1 MPEFIPGLK
10 LSELFYQEAVRPIM
24 DAHFPGQAHSAALV
38 GYGSDVISFDT
49 PLSRDHMW
57 GPRLVLFLPETEFER
72 LRAPVDDA
80 LRKNLPY
87 TFRGYPTNFGA
98 PDNESV
104 RWLKEINSGPVDH
117 LVEITT
123 LAKYITGYLGINPY
137 QEINLTD
144 WLTFHEHRLLAMTSG
159 GVFHDDLGLN
169 AFRQKISYYPRDIWL
184 YLLAAEW
191 GKIDQEEPFMG
202 RTGDTGDE
210 IGSRI
215 IAARLVQY
223 MMHLGFLI
231 ERRYRPYSKWF
242 GSAFLRLESA
252 KKLSPIFGQIL
263 AAADWKERQH
273 YLSQAYR
280 IAAEMHNAL
289 HITPALEV
297 EISSFHE
304 RPYLVLHS
312 GRFVDALL
320 NAIQD
325 EAVRALPPRVGS
337 INQFVD
343 STDVDDNVQLC
354 QRLKEIYQ

>member
-10 LSELFYQEAVRPIM
+10 LSERYYHEAVRPIM
-24 DAHFPGQAHSAALV
+24 DAHFPSQAHSAALV
-38 GYGSDVISFDT
+38 GFGSDVIGFDT

-57 GPRLVLFLPETEFER
+57 GPRLVLFLPEMEFER
-72 LRAPVDDA
+72 LCAPVDDA

-87 TFRGYPTNFGA
+87 TFRGYPTNFAA

-104 RWLKEINSGPVDH
+104 RWLEEINSGPVNH

-123 LAKYITGYLGINPY
+123 LKQYIAGRLGIDPA
-137 QEINLTD
+137 QEIGVTD
-144 WLTFHEHRLLAMTSG
+144 WLTILEHRLLSITSG
-159 GVFHDDLGLN
+159 GVFHDDLGLE
-169 AFRQKISYYPRDIWL
+169 AFRKKISYYPHDVWL

-202 RTGDTGDE
+202 RTGDVGDE

-223 MMHLGFLI
+223 LMHLCFLM

-252 KKLSPIFGQIL
+252 KKLAPIFNQVL
-263 AAADWKERQH
+263 AAPDWNERQR

-289 HITPALEV
+289 HITPALEI

-312 GRFVDALL
+312 GLIADALQK
-320 NAIQD
+320 AVQD

-343 STDVDDNVQLC
+343 STDVGDNIQLC